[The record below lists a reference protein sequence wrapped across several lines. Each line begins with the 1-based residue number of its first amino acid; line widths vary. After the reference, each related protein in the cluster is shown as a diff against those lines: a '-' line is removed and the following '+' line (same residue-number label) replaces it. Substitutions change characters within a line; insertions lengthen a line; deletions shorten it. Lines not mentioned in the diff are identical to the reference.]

1 MFPAAGVG
9 QNLAGKRGTG
19 MKDYVY
25 QQAMYYRKT
34 AHTSDPFELLDSMGV
49 EVWFSDRY
57 SATGLRGYCTLIGEA
72 AYVVINSKQPE
83 EEQRIVAAH
92 EAGHLILHT
101 DYLMGNVLADLDVY
115 DTTSRMEREA
125 NLFAAD
131 FLLSDEDVLERVR
144 EGESDFYHMAR
155 ELCVPSD
162 FLAFKLYSMGNRG
175 YRFRIPVELNSRF
188 LK

>member
-1 MFPAAGVG
+1 MSEATGYSSQTIHSAVCWKGEDFDYGVG
-9 QNLAGKRGTG
+9 DPVMLEGNLIIVDEAS
-19 MKDYVY
+19 MMD
-25 QQAMYYRKT
+25 QAI
-34 AHTSDPFELLDSMGV
+34 ASILFERIKSG
-49 EVWFSDRY
+49 SR
-57 SATGLRGYCTLIGEA
+57 
-72 AYVVINSKQPE
+72 VVLVGDIDQLPS
-83 EEQRIVAAH
+83 V
-92 EAGHLILHT
+92 GC
-101 DYLMGNVLADLDVY
+101 GNVLADLDVY
-115 DTTSRMEREA
+115 NTTSRMEREA